1 MVGSSTVVNGPPAE
15 PLIFKRP
22 LAGATRLRLLRLLSP
37 SGYPKLTQRIRMQ
50 TQPAFVHI
58 LRWEAEDTLSVEL
71 RPAGGGE
78 FPPFTPGA
86 HVDLHLP
93 NGLRRSYSLCNSA
106 DERDRYVVVVLKDRS
121 SRGGSR
127 WLHEELR
134 VGVQLEISAPRNNFP
149 LYEAADHSVLVAGGI
164 GITPL
169 LCMARRLHDLR
180 RSFELLYFAR
190 SRRSAVFLDV
200 LNHLQVPMTLHFDD
214 EIGGP
219 PDLRRMLAEKAPV
232 AGLHLY
238 ACGPTPMLE
247 VFEKHCGALGLQNT
261 HIERFAPIE
270 QEPADSARGSFTVHL
285 ARSKRTVTVTPEMS
299 ILDTL
304 LEAGI
309 DVDYSCCEGVCG
321 ACEAKVLEGEPDHLD
336 SILTAKERAKNTSM
350 MLCVS
355 GCKSNFLKLDL

>member
-1 MVGSSTVVNGPPAE
+1 
-15 PLIFKRP
+15 
-22 LAGATRLRLLRLLSP
+22 
-37 SGYPKLTQRIRMQ
+37 MQ
-50 TQPAFVHI
+50 TQPAFVHT
-58 LRWEAEDTLSVEL
+58 LRWEAEDTVSVEL
-71 RPAGGGE
+71 RPVGGGE

-106 DERDRYVVVVLKDRS
+106 DERDRYVVGVLKDRC

-134 VGVQLEISAPRNNFP
+134 VGVQLQISAPRNNFP
-149 LYEAADHSVLVAGGI
+149 LHEAADHSVLVAGGI

-190 SRRSAVFLDV
+190 SRRSAGFLDV

-219 PDLRRMLAEKAPV
+219 PDLRRMLAEKAPA

-238 ACGPTPMLE
+238 ACGPTPMLDA
-247 VFEKHCGALGLQNT
+247 FEKHCGALGLQNA
-261 HIERFAPIE
+261 HMERFAPAE
-270 QEPADSARGSFTVHL
+270 HEPAAEARGSFTVHL
-285 ARSKRTVTVTPEMS
+285 ARSKRTVTVTPEKS
-299 ILDTL
+299 ILDTV

-321 ACEAKVLEGEPDHLD
+321 ACEAQVLEGEPDHRD
-336 SILTAKERAKNTSM
+336 SILTANERAKNTSM

-355 GCKSNFLKLDL
+355 GCKSKFLKLDL